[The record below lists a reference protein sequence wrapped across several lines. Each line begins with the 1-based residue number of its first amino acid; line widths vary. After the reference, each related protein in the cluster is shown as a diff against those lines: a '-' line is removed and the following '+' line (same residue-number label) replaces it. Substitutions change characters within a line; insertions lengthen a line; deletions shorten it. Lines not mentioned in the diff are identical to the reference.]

1 MLRRTHWLLTLL
13 AALGLILGLG
23 YMASHSNTPEPYPGM
38 GGDFTLNSS
47 DGPVSLKDF
56 RGKVVPI
63 YFGYTSC
70 PDICPTSLSALGRA
84 LKQLDKQALN
94 QVQGLFI
101 SVDPERDSPQKLAE
115 YSKYFHPGILG
126 VTGDLDLLNDI
137 AKRYGAFFHKAEIEG
152 SALGYAVDHSSVIFV
167 VDKQGV
173 LQKMIQHS
181 NSPQPILE
189 QIREVLAQ

>member
-1 MLRRTHWLLTLL
+1 MRRSHWLLLLL
-13 AALGLILGLG
+13 AALGLLLGLG
-23 YMASHSNTPEPYPGM
+23 YLIAQPAPPEPYPGM

-47 DGPVSLKDF
+47 NGPVSLKDF

-84 LKQLDKQALN
+84 LRQLDEQEIK
-94 QVQGLFI
+94 QVQGFFI
-101 SVDPERDSPQKLAE
+101 SVDPERDSPQQLAE
-115 YSKYFHPGILG
+115 YAKYFHPGILG

-152 SALGYAVDHSSVIFV
+152 SAIGYAVDHSSIIFL

-173 LQKMIQHS
+173 LRQMIQHS
-181 NSPQPILE
+181 NSPQSILE
-189 QIREVLAQ
+189 KIREVLAQ